1 MTNLQVVVVG
11 DPDAVPMIWT
21 SKGNLPLTGLAY
33 KHEWIDND
41 NETVLVEEYCLDGEL
56 VKRAV
61 HVKLKQ
67 AGVVASAIAAD
78 LS

>member
-1 MTNLQVVVVG
+1 MTNLQVVVG
-11 DPDAVPMIWT
+11 DPDGVPMIWT
-21 SKGNLPLTGLAY
+21 SKGNLPEASLTY

-41 NETVLVEEYCLDGEL
+41 NETILAEEHYLDGEL

-67 AGVVASAIAAD
+67 AGVVATAIAAD
-78 LS
+78 LT